1 MSFIREYILVTG
13 DDYIMA
19 NYISTNFLMSSSEKH
34 TCWTQISC
42 QGMNVEVARRMFSH
56 VIIKM
61 VTYAKHM

>member
-42 QGMNVEVARRMFSH
+42 QGMNVEVARTNVFSCDYKDSH
-56 VIIKM
+56 LC
-61 VTYAKHM
+61 